1 MGDLNQDGRQD
12 VVFAN
17 QDSARVGRTPGSY
30 IYWGSTDFYG
40 DRHRSTVPTVG
51 AVGCRIADLDGDG
64 HPDLIFAT
72 AGEKGGLE
80 VYWGREK
87 GPDPESP
94 ARFPIPGLVSL
105 ETARIGDLTN
115 GAGSAV
121 AGPKLRNSSS
131 SSRAGR
137 SCKERP

>member
-1 MGDLNQDGRQD
+1 M
-12 VVFAN
+12 
-17 QDSARVGRTPGSY
+17 
-30 IYWGSTDFYG
+30 
-40 DRHRSTVPTVG
+40 PTVG

-105 ETARIGDLTN
+105 ETARIGDLPTVL
-115 GAGSAV
+115 AALSQDDSA
-121 AGPKLRNSSS
+121 SSS

-137 SCKERP
+137 SQGEP